1 MKTRRCIP
9 YSSLFSG
16 MNMPGMLVNASRP
29 TMPTGPGYRG
39 LVGII
44 SRVEED
50 AAVKGGCHLRKQQYR
65 V

>member
-9 YSSLFSG
+9 CSSLFSG
-16 MNMPGMLVNASRP
+16 IDMPGMLVNASRP
-29 TMPTGPGYRG
+29 NMPAGPGYRG
-39 LVGII
+39 LAGII
-44 SRVEED
+44 SREEED